1 MIPAWTVLQQTNNHS
16 RMRKLLIFI
25 ILPTNLILIGCSTV
39 GEGAEKLSG
48 ISNIIPRTLDRASF
62 IYRPTIQ
69 QGNVV
74 TQEQMN
80 RLKPGMSREQVRF
93 ILGSPT
99 LRDVFHDNRWDYPYT
114 ISVGSTPKEIK
125 HFAVLFENDR
135 LTRIIGDYHPKVPD
149 ERIPDEKPRVVKVPD
164 WKTERKS
171 LLGRMADAVGLDDD
185 G

>member
-1 MIPAWTVLQQTNNHS
+1 MDNPATNDNHS

-25 ILPTNLILIGCSTV
+25 ILPANLALVGCSTV
-39 GEGAEKLSG
+39 GEGAEKLVG
-48 ISNIIPRTLDRASF
+48 ITDIIPRALDRASF

-69 QGNVV
+69 QGSVV
-74 TQEQMN
+74 TQEQVN

-114 ISVGSTPKEIK
+114 IGVGSTPKEIK
-125 HFAVLFENDR
+125 HLAVFCETDR
-135 LTRIIGDYHPKVPD
+135 LARIVGDYRPQAPD
-149 ERIPDEKPRVVKVPD
+149 EQTPAEKPRVVKVPD
-164 WKTERKS
+164 WKPEKKT
-171 LLGRMADAVGLDDD
+171 LLGRMAEAVGLDDD